1 MAHFCDAAC
10 TLSDN
15 TLEDGKM
22 GAILSQPAPFL
33 TRKFYEDI

>member
-1 MAHFCDAAC
+1 MAHFRATAC
-10 TLSDN
+10 PLSDN

-33 TRKFYEDI
+33 TRKFDEDN